1 MGDVL
6 AHEVNHVTGATVTGL
21 QPLQGDADVEARL
34 DGAIADLGQLPV
46 LDRSI
51 QRVRAL
57 AGDPDSSTNE
67 LVLALES
74 DPNLAA
80 NLLRFA
86 NSAYAARPVRA
97 RTIRQAVTM
106 VGRQS
111 IVRLALEATVSRFF
125 ERMPGNGKA
134 SLGQM
139 HVHAVQVGA
148 IAACLAEMSGSDVQ
162 VAHLSGL
169 LHDLG
174 KLVLPVAFGEDV
186 MESLVADAPNGPRR
200 VAAERERLGTDH
212 AWAGERFA
220 RVAGVDD
227 ETVACV
233 GAHHGG
239 RYGTWCPSREAAC
252 VQAAEAAVALLAGLE
267 ADGSLLDNALA
278 VLGLNERELED
289 AAAAALPISQPLAG
303 ERDLGQRVAEL
314 EREARQDELTGVLNR
329 RYWTAEARK
338 VLGDNDAVIG
348 IIDVDHF
355 KEVNDELGHHA
366 GDIVLSEVARI
377 IGRHGVVGRL
387 GGDEFALVIRRD
399 GRAALKVAELILR
412 EVQNTFADE
421 DRGTAPVSVSMGMA
435 CSSPAQQDLSLLM
448 RAADEALYS
457 AKQRGRG
464 RVELAELAEAA

>member
-1 MGDVL
+1 
-6 AHEVNHVTGATVTGL
+6 
-21 QPLQGDADVEARL
+21 VEARL
-34 DGAIADLGQLPV
+34 DAAIAGLGQLPV

-51 QRVRAL
+51 QHIRSL
-57 AGDPDSSTNE
+57 SSDPDSSTNE
-67 LVLALES
+67 LVLALEG

-86 NSAYAARPVRA
+86 NSAYVARPVRA
-97 RTIRQAVTM
+97 RTVRQAVTM

-111 IVRLALEATVSRFF
+111 IARLALEATVSRFF

-139 HVHAVQVGA
+139 HVHAIQVAA
-148 IAACLAEMSGSDVQ
+148 ISARLAEVSGSDIQ
-162 VAHLSGL
+162 IAHLSGL

-174 KLVLPVAFGEDV
+174 KLVLPAGFGEEV
-186 MESLVADAPNGPRR
+186 MENIVAEAPGGPRR
-200 VAAERERLGTDH
+200 VAGERQQLGTDH

-220 RVAGVDD
+220 RAAGLDSD
-227 ETVACV
+227 TVACV

-278 VLGLNERELED
+278 VLGLDERELED
-289 AAAAALPISQPLAG
+289 AAASALPIAQPLVG
-303 ERDLGQRVAEL
+303 ERDLGARVAEL
-314 EREARQDELTGVLNR
+314 EREARLDELTGVLNR

-338 VLGDNDAVIG
+338 LLHDDDAVVSIVD
-348 IIDVDHF
+348 IDHF

-387 GGDEFALVIRRD
+387 GGDEFALVMRSD
-399 GRAALKVAELILR
+399 GRAALKVAELILS
-412 EVQNTFADE
+412 EVQHTFAE
-421 DRGTAPVSVSMGMA
+421 DVQATLPVSVSIGLA
-435 CSSPAQQDLSLLM
+435 VSTPAQQDLSLLM
-448 RAADEALYS
+448 RAADEALYV
-457 AKQRGRG
+457 AKQGGRG
-464 RVELAELAEAA
+464 RAELAALAEAA